1 MMEAEKMMVGK
12 MEVEVAMAVEVKM
25 TVDMVIQW
33 WFRQG

>member
-1 MMEAEKMMVGK
+1 MMVGK
-12 MEVEVAMAVEVKM
+12 MEVAMAVEVEM

>member
-1 MMEAEKMMVGK
+1 MEAEKMMVGK
-12 MEVEVAMAVEVKM
+12 MEVAMAVEVEM